1 MVMISNSIAIIL
13 MERLKKAYF
22 EQNGISLDAI
32 KQETFTIH
40 LDNKNI
46 LNTKAIISL
55 QEYKDNVLSQLDGYI
70 MLNLTIPKHMP
81 LLFYLVMK

>member
-70 MLNLTIPKHMP
+70 KH
-81 LLFYLVMK
+81 YA

>member
-70 MLNLTIPKHMP
+70 KH
-81 LLFYLVMK
+81 YAEN

>member
-1 MVMISNSIAIIL
+1 

-70 MLNLTIPKHMP
+70 KH
-81 LLFYLVMK
+81 YA